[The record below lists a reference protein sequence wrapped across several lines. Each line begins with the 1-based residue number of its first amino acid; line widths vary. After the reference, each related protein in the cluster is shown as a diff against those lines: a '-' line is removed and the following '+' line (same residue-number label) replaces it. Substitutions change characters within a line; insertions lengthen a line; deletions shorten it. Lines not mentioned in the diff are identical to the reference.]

1 MHGRKSHPRVLG
13 GYGVSSTMAH
23 DFAPDMIEE
32 LADNLLQAESSSTLL
47 KRLEELLELFGA
59 TPALLY
65 LADSQAGVFYPAA
78 AFACDRHVPDL
89 PSNLSPE
96 PHQFVLHSRKE
107 RVGLLVVNPAMAE
120 PASISRLCAIL
131 GPVLMHIHRQESTSR
146 ELRMAREQITHLL
159 TAGDLL
165 RHLEVDV
172 LLVKILETVLTAVRA
187 EVGAVLVPDEKG
199 VLVPRV
205 TWGLRES
212 HLDHIL
218 VRATGQRVV
227 DVVHGSGKL
236 LCVSTEEQATI
247 LDLSGLKAQLT
258 GLLALPLT
266 TRDAAKGVV
275 LLANPAEAFG
285 PGQQRLAETVCS
297 LAAIALDNAQLIKA
311 MVDGERMKQEMDL
324 AKSVQASM
332 FPLGGLIPGITHIEG
347 CSRPCSETGGDY
359 YTYLDRE
366 GRLLTMIGDVSG
378 HGLGAALFTT
388 MAHVLLQQ
396 QFRAGT
402 PPEPCFRLLNE
413 GLYHTQ
419 SGRFMTA
426 ALVEMDPLDGSF
438 SYVSAGHTPLLW
450 LHKGEPRWLESCGMP
465 LGIMDS
471 GDWPESEVHHPS
483 TGDYL
488 ILYTDGF
495 TEGTNAAGEP
505 YDEVRLGAIVQQG
518 AKLDLDPTGLMMLI
532 NADIDE
538 WTRGHPHDDDL
549 TIVVIQINGPGQ
561 IDTAS
566 NKN

>member
-1 MHGRKSHPRVLG
+1 
-13 GYGVSSTMAH
+13 MAH

-32 LADNLLQAESSSTLL
+32 LADNLLQAESSSTLI
-47 KRLEELLELFGA
+47 KRLSELLELFGA

-65 LADSQAGVFYPAA
+65 LADSQARVFYPAA
-78 AFACDRHVPDL
+78 AFGCERNVADIPFEL
-89 PSNLSPE
+89 QPE
-96 PHQFVLHSRKE
+96 AYQFVLNSRKE
-107 RVGLLVVNPAMAE
+107 PVGLLTVNPAMAE

-146 ELRMAREQITHLL
+146 DLRMAREQITHLL

-199 VLVPRV
+199 VLVTRV

-212 HLDHIL
+212 HIDHIL

-227 DVVHGSGKL
+227 DVVHASGSL
-236 LCVSTEEQATI
+236 LCVQAEEQAKM
-247 LDLSGLKAQLT
+247 LDLTGLKAQLS

-275 LLANPAEAFG
+275 LLGNPAEAFG

-332 FPLGGLIPGITHIEG
+332 FPIGDLTPGCIHIEG

-359 YTYLDRE
+359 YTYLDAD

-426 ALVEMDPLDGSF
+426 ALVEMDTTNGSF
-438 SYVSAGHTPLLW
+438 IYVSAGHTPLLW

-465 LGIMDS
+465 LGIMDF
-471 GDWPESEVHHPS
+471 GDWPVSEVYQPVC
-483 TGDYL
+483 GDYL

-505 YDEVRLGAIVQQG
+505 YDEVRLGAIAQQG
-518 AKLDLDPTGLMMLI
+518 AKLNLDPSSLMVLI

-538 WTRGHPHDDDL
+538 WTRGHAHDDDL
-549 TIVVIQINGPGQ
+549 TIIVIQINGPGE
-561 IDTAS
+561 IATVS
-566 NKN
+566 NRA

>member
-1 MHGRKSHPRVLG
+1 
-13 GYGVSSTMAH
+13 MAH

-32 LADNLLQAESSSTLL
+32 LADNLLQAESSSTLI
-47 KRLEELLELFGA
+47 KRLTELLELFGA
-59 TPALLY
+59 TPAILY
-65 LADSQAGVFYPAA
+65 LADSQSRVFYPAA
-78 AFACDRHVPDL
+78 AFACERQAADIPFGL
-89 PSNLSPE
+89 IPE
-96 PHQFVLHSRKE
+96 AHQFILHSRKE
-107 RVGLLVVNPAMAE
+107 PVGLLTVNPAMAE
-120 PASISRLCAIL
+120 PASIGRLCAIL

-146 ELRMAREQITHLL
+146 DLRMAREQITHLL

-199 VLVPRV
+199 VLVTRV

-218 VRATGQRVV
+218 IRATGQRVV
-227 DVVHGSGKL
+227 DVVHAAGTL
-236 LCVSTEEQATI
+236 LCVSAEEQASV
-247 LDLSGLKAQLT
+247 LDLTGLNAQLS

-275 LLANPAEAFG
+275 LLGNPAETFG

-332 FPLGGLIPGITHIEG
+332 FPLGNLSPGCTLIEG

-359 YTYLDRE
+359 YTYLDRD
-366 GRLLTMIGDVSG
+366 GRLVTMIGDVSG

-450 LHKGEPRWLESCGMP
+450 LHQGEPKWLESCGMP
-465 LGIMDS
+465 LGIMDF
-471 GDWPESEVHHPS
+471 GDWPVSEVYHPS
-483 TGDYL
+483 AGDYL

-505 YDEVRLGAIVQQG
+505 YDESRLGAIVQQG
-518 AKLDLDPTGLMMLI
+518 AKLNLDPSSLMVLI

-538 WTRGHPHDDDL
+538 WTRGHAHDDDL
-549 TIVVIQINGPGQ
+549 TIIVIKIKGPGE
-561 IDTAS
+561 IVTAS
-566 NKN
+566 NQP

>member
-1 MHGRKSHPRVLG
+1 
-13 GYGVSSTMAH
+13 MAH
-23 DFAPDMIEE
+23 DFAPDILED
-32 LADNLLQAESSSTLL
+32 LADALLQAESSATLL
-47 KRLEELLELFGA
+47 KRLAELLDLFGA
-59 TPALLY
+59 TPARLY
-65 LADSQAGVFYPAA
+65 LADTQAQVFYSAA
-78 AFACDRHVPDL
+78 AFACERNAPDL
-89 PSNLSPE
+89 PLDLKPE
-96 PHQFVLHSRKE
+96 PQQFILHSRKE
-107 RVGLLVVNPAMAE
+107 AVGLLCVNPATAE
-120 PASISRLCAIL
+120 PGSIARLCSIL

-146 ELRMAREQITHLL
+146 ELRLAREQITHLL

-172 LLVKILETVLTAVRA
+172 LLVKILETVLTSVQA
-187 EVGAVLVPDEKG
+187 EVGAVLVPDETGK
-199 VLVPRV
+199 LITRV
-205 TWGLRES
+205 TWGLRET

-218 VRATGQRVV
+218 LRATGQRVV
-227 DVVHGSGKL
+227 DVVHSSGAL
-236 LCVSTEEQATI
+236 LCVAGDQQAAM
-247 LDLSGLKAQLT
+247 LDLSGLSAQLT

-275 LLANPAEAFG
+275 LLANPAETFG

-311 MVDGERMKQEMDL
+311 MVDGERLKQEMDL

-332 FPLGGLIPGITHIEG
+332 FPLGGLAPAEILIEG

-359 YTYLDRE
+359 YTYIDRE

-413 GLYHTQ
+413 GLFHTQ

-426 ALVEMDPLDGSF
+426 ALVEMDPTDGSF
-438 SYVSAGHTPLLW
+438 IYVSAGHTPLLW
-450 LHKGEPRWLESCGMP
+450 LHRGEPRWLESCGMP

-471 GDWPESEVHHPS
+471 GDWPASEIYRPDW
-483 TGDYL
+483 GDYL

-495 TEGTNAAGEP
+495 PEGTNTAGEP
-505 YDEVRLGAIVQQG
+505 YGEDRFAAIAMQG
-518 AKLDLDPTGLMMLI
+518 AKAGLGPTAMMALI
-532 NADIDE
+532 NTEIDE
-538 WTRGHPHDDDL
+538 WTRGRGHDDDL
-549 TIVVIQINGPGQ
+549 TMVVIQINDPASRAPGEALPER
-561 IDTAS
+561 T
-566 NKN
+566 

>member
-1 MHGRKSHPRVLG
+1 
-13 GYGVSSTMAH
+13 MAH
-23 DFAPDMIEE
+23 DFAPDILED
-32 LADNLLQAESSSTLL
+32 LADTLLQAESSSSLL
-47 KRLEELLELFGA
+47 KRLDEMLDMFGA
-59 TPALLY
+59 TPARLY
-65 LADSQAGVFYPAA
+65 LADTQAKVFYSAA
-78 AFACDRHVPDL
+78 AFACDRNAPDVPLDL
-89 PSNLSPE
+89 APA
-96 PHQFVLHSRKE
+96 PHQFVLHSRRE
-107 RVGLLVVNPAMAE
+107 PVGLLSVNPATAE
-120 PASISRLCAIL
+120 PASIARLCSIL

-187 EVGAVLVPDEKG
+187 EVGAIVVPDENG

-205 TWGLRES
+205 TWGLREQ
-212 HLDHIL
+212 HIDHIL
-218 VRATGQRVV
+218 VRASGQRVV
-227 DVVHGSGKL
+227 DMVHTTGAM
-236 LCVSTEEQATI
+236 LCVAAEQQAEI
-247 LDLSGLKAQLT
+247 LDLSGLSAQLT

-275 LLANPAEAFG
+275 LLANPAETFG

-311 MVDGERMKQEMDL
+311 MVDGERLKQEMDL

-332 FPLGGLIPGITHIEG
+332 FPLNGLTPGNTLIEG

-359 YTYLDRE
+359 FTYIDRE

-426 ALVEMDPLDGSF
+426 ALVEMDPVDGSF
-438 SYVSAGHTPLLW
+438 IYVSAGHTPLLW

-471 GDWPESEVHHPS
+471 GDWPASEIYRPEM
-483 TGDYL
+483 GDYL

-495 TEGTNAAGEP
+495 PEGTNAEGEP
-505 YDEVRLGAIVQQG
+505 YGEERFAAICQQG
-518 AKLDLDPTGLMMLI
+518 AARNVDPTTMMTLI

-538 WTRGHPHDDDL
+538 WTRGHAHDDDL
-549 TIVVIQINGPGQ
+549 TMVIIHITPAGPVTG
-561 IDTAS
+561 TATGS
-566 NKN
+566 ATG